1 MVRRLLKRG
10 LVAGTALVGVEA
22 AYAVLRPSPIMPD
35 FDPSG
40 TFGDPSNPSLR
51 VVVLGDSSVTAP
63 GVAGPEDI
71 WVSKICQRLADEYH
85 VDLRS
90 VAVGGATA
98 VDLVESQLE
107 EAVLNEA
114 DLIFVSVGANDAI
127 KGVPRR
133 RFERN
138 LDRLIAELVETGATV
153 VQSGVGELGSIPR
166 LFPPLSNLISRR
178 ARRFDA
184 VHWKVAESHGTVVV
198 DQRSDDID
206 VWYDD
211 RGLWSPDLFHV
222 SAAGHERWAN
232 TVWETVGPLLDGAGP
247 PEE

>member
-10 LVAGTALVGVEA
+10 FIAGTALVGIEA

-40 TFGDPSNPSLR
+40 TFGDPSNPPLR
-51 VVVLGDSSVTAP
+51 VAVLGDSSVTAP
-63 GVAGPEDI
+63 GVAGPGEI
-71 WVSKICQRLADEYH
+71 WVSRICEMLAEEYH

-90 VAVGGATA
+90 VAVGGSTA
-98 VDLVESQLE
+98 SSLVESQLE
-107 EAVLNEA
+107 EAILHEP

-133 RFERN
+133 RFEQH
-138 LDRLIAELVETGATV
+138 LDRVIAELSDTGATV

-166 LFPPLSNLISRR
+166 LFPPLSNLISSR
-178 ARRFDA
+178 ARRFDS

-206 VWYDD
+206 VWYRD
-211 RGLWSPDLFHV
+211 RDLWSPDLFHV

-232 TVWETVGPLLDGAGP
+232 TVWATVGPLLNGAQP
-247 PEE
+247 RDD